1 MPQVHIL
8 MATYDGARH
17 IGAQLESF
25 LRQSH
30 DDWSLTVSDDGSRD
44 ATREIVETFRKAH
57 RERDIDLID
66 GPRRGSAQN
75 FLSLLDRARVGA
87 AVAFSDQDDVWLPH
101 KLERALERL
110 GNRASAIHT
119 GCTILTDREL
129 GRIATSALPRRGASF
144 GNALVQNVLAGN
156 MLVLSPGAVDNLRP
170 SLEPAREADVPFHD
184 WWIYLAASGMGLEI
198 DYDAMPGLY
207 YRQHDGNVLGSHHG
221 AFARVARLRLLLS
234 GTYSN
239 WIARNLAALR
249 NCKPLL
255 APEAMETLARFETLR
270 AARWPRARGAL
281 AALGIR
287 RQSPAED
294 LLLDLL
300 LRAGRL

>member
-1 MPQVHIL
+1 MPHVQIL
-8 MATYDGARH
+8 MATHDGARH
-17 IGAQLESF
+17 IAAQLESC

-57 RERDIDLID
+57 RERDIELID
-66 GPRRGSAQN
+66 GPRCGSAQN
-75 FLSLLDRARVGA
+75 FLSLLERARPGA

-110 GNRASAIHT
+110 GSHASAIHT
-119 GCTILTDREL
+119 GCTILTDRDL
-129 GRIATSALPRRGASF
+129 GRIATSPLPQRGTSF

-156 MLVLSPGAVDNLRP
+156 MLVLSPGAVEHLRP
-170 SLEPAREADVPFHD
+170 SLGPAREAKVPFHD

-207 YRQHDGNVLGSHHG
+207 YRQHGGNVLGSHRG
-221 AFARVARLRLLLS
+221 VLARVARLRLLLS
-234 GTYSN
+234 GTYSS

-249 NCKPLL
+249 ACRSLL
-255 APEAMETLARFETLR
+255 APGPTEMLARFEALR
-270 AARWPRARGAL
+270 TARWPRRHETL
-281 AALGIR
+281 ATLGVR
-287 RQSPAED
+287 RQSAAED
-294 LLLDLL
+294 RLLDLL
-300 LRAGRL
+300 VRVGRL

>member
-1 MPQVHIL
+1 MPHVHIL

-44 ATREIVETFRKAH
+44 VTREIVETFGKAH
-57 RERDIDLID
+57 RERDIELVD

-75 FLSLLDRARVGA
+75 FLSLLERARPGA
-87 AVAFSDQDDVWLPH
+87 AVAFSDQDDVWMPH

-110 GNRASAIHT
+110 GNRACAIHT

-129 GRIATSALPRRGASF
+129 GRIATSPLPRRGTSF

-156 MLVLSPGAVDNLRP
+156 MMVLSPGAVENLRP
-170 SLEPAREADVPFHD
+170 SLGPAREANVPFHD
-184 WWIYLAASGMGLEI
+184 WWVYLAASGMGLGI

-207 YRQHDGNVLGSHHG
+207 YRQHEENVLGSRRG
-221 AFARVARLRLLLS
+221 AFAQVARLRLLLS
-234 GTYSN
+234 GTYSS
-239 WIARNLAALR
+239 WIARNLAALQPCR
-249 NCKPLL
+249 PLL
-255 APEAMETLARFETLR
+255 APEAVETLARFEALR
-270 AARWPRARGAL
+270 AARWPRGRGAL

-294 LLLDLL
+294 RLLDLL
-300 LRAGRL
+300 LRVGRL